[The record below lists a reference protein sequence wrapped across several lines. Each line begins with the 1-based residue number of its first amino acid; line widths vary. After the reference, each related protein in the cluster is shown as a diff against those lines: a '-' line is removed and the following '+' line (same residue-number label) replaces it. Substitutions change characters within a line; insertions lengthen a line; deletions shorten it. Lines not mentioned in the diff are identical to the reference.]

1 MNGIHDLGGVH
12 GLGPIDPEPEATEP
26 LFHADWERRVLAVTL
41 ACGALGQWNIDMG
54 RHARERQHPV
64 AYLTNSYYQTWLH
77 GLGVLLV
84 ERGVLSAEEL
94 ATGRAAGPAPES
106 LTSRKLT
113 AQAVGPSLARG
124 TPYTRDD
131 GPPARFRVG
140 DAVRVVNRHP
150 LGHTRAPRYVRGRV
164 GTIRADHGLHVFAD
178 ASAHGASEARHLYS
192 VTFTARELWG
202 PDAPPRDEVHA
213 DLWDPHLEPAP

>member
-1 MNGIHDLGGVH
+1 MNGIHELGGVH

-94 ATGRAAGPAPES
+94 ATGRAAGPAP
-106 LTSRKLT
+106 RP
-113 AQAVGPSLARG
+113 A
-124 TPYTRDD
+124 D
-131 GPPARFRVG
+131 GPGQPGLFPGNRGRGPVRWRSG
-140 DAVRVVNRHP
+140 TAVRHARARSRRIPENRR
-150 LGHTRAPRYVRGRV
+150 GAP
-164 GTIRADHGLHVFAD
+164 
-178 ASAHGASEARHLYS
+178 
-192 VTFTARELWG
+192 
-202 PDAPPRDEVHA
+202 
-213 DLWDPHLEPAP
+213 